1 MILSRLISKHG
12 SKVVA
17 LIYGAIIVFI
27 LLLAYTGNIPPI
39 LNKIPYYDT
48 FGHLILYGLA
58 SYLGHLAFKH
68 RRMRLISLS
77 LPLWPFLFGI
87 FTIVEELLQAFS
99 PNRTF
104 SLIDMVASLLGV
116 FVGCWLAEKQRIK
129 SNQE

>member
-68 RRMRLISLS
+68 RRMRFMSLS
-77 LPLWPFLFGI
+77 LPLWPFIFGI

-104 SLIDMVASLLGV
+104 SLVDMVASLLGV
-116 FVGCWLAEKQRIK
+116 VVGYWLAEKQRIK
-129 SNQE
+129 PGQE